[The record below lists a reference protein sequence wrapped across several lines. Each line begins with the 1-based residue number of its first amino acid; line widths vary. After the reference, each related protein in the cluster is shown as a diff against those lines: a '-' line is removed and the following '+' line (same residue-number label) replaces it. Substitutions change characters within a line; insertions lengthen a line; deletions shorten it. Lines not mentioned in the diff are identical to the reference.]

1 MISFPKEGIGTS
13 AEAIR
18 AVPAT
23 LREAGYGLGATRS
36 EVVRTLVLPSAAPGV
51 LTGTVLSLARALGE
65 TAPLILTGAVLTT
78 YLSSHPAG
86 LLEQLRGD
94 YTALPVVIYTW
105 ARQAKP
111 AFKTELASAAILVLL
126 AITVL
131 CNLGA
136 VLLRNRYEKRRV
148 G

>member
-1 MISFPKEGIGTS
+1 MLPVQTNIVAVEHP
-13 AEAIR
+13 AAR
-18 AVPAT
+18 AWAVE
-23 LREAGYGLGATRS
+23 LERH
-36 EVVRTLVLPSAAPGV
+36 GV

-78 YLSSHPAG
+78 YLSSRPAG